1 MPSVGHSHRS
11 SVRVRIP
18 WVHVSLST
26 RPKYHKEVFAPPG
39 FWIDHVV
46 PNLIP
51 ILWSVIIKKSRK
63 LNQTI
68 AAASIRQ
75 IQSGLKKY
83 YNKDLTERQILN
95 VIRSLGR
102 IVTKERDPRNHRKT
116 LYRINPNSIEEATI
130 TLVKLNHKKTH
141 TNNYFEGTLCYPLLS
156 TEKKKFLAIGH
167 KH

>member
-1 MPSVGHSHRS
+1 MEQTEKNVLNQGSEDDPLNWTKSETELAV
-11 SVRVRIP
+11 
-18 WVHVSLST
+18 L
-26 RPKYHKEVFAPPG
+26 
-39 FWIDHVV
+39 
-46 PNLIP
+46 
-51 ILWSVIIKKSRK
+51 SVIIKKSRK

-102 IVTKERDPRNHRKT
+102 IVVKEKDPRNQRRT
-116 LYRINPNSIEEATI
+116 LYRINPNSVEEATI

-141 TNNYFEGTLCYPLLS
+141 KNNYFEGTLCYPLLS

>member
-1 MPSVGHSHRS
+1 MIKTEQTEKNVLNQGS
-11 SVRVRIP
+11 
-18 WVHVSLST
+18 
-26 RPKYHKEVFAPPG
+26 KENPLNWSKSETKLAV
-39 FWIDHVV
+39 
-46 PNLIP
+46 L
-51 ILWSVIIKKSRK
+51 SVIIKKSRK
-63 LNQTI
+63 LNRTI

-75 IQSGLKKY
+75 IRSGLKKH

-102 IVTKERDPRNHRKT
+102 IVVKEKDPRNHRKT

-130 TLVKLNHKKTH
+130 TIVKLNNKKTH
-141 TNNYFEGTLCYPLLS
+141 KNNYFEGTLCYPLLS

>member
-1 MPSVGHSHRS
+1 MEQTEKNVLNQGSEENPHNWSKSETELAV
-11 SVRVRIP
+11 
-18 WVHVSLST
+18 LS
-26 RPKYHKEVFAPPG
+26 
-39 FWIDHVV
+39 I
-46 PNLIP
+46 
-51 ILWSVIIKKSRK
+51 IIKKSRK
-63 LNQTI
+63 LNRTI

-102 IVTKERDPRNHRKT
+102 IVVKEKDPRNHRRT
-116 LYRINPNSIEEATI
+116 LYRINPNSVEEATI
-130 TLVKLNHKKTH
+130 TIVKLNNKKTH
-141 TNNYFEGTLCYPLLS
+141 KNNYFEGTLCYPLLS